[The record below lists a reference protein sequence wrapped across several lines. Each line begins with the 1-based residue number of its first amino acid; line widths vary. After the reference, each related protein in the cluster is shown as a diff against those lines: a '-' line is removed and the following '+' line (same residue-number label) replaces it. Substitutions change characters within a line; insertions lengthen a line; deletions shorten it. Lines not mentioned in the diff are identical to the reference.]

1 MLGGVQDALQERFVL
16 GIEAS
21 ELCGRCRVSA
31 AGDELGR
38 LAVHPGVQADDL
50 LEDPWELLGR
60 GRARNRFTLA
70 LPSAA
75 SRVELDEPAGLGGCR
90 LLGWQFALD
99 RLSMPLR
106 LGGVFWLRQ
115 LWDRALV
122 RVWGV
127 PRP

>member
-50 LEDPWELLGR
+50 LEDPWELLGG
-60 GRARNRFTLA
+60 GRARNRLALA

-75 SRVELDEPAGLGGCR
+75 SRVEVDEPAGLGGRR

-106 LGGVFWLRQ
+106 LGRFLRLRQ
-115 LWDRALV
+115 LRNRDWLR
-122 RVWGV
+122 
-127 PRP
+127 